1 MSGKKDFLKSTW
13 KAPKIVNLSKDEKLY
28 IRKAPGSGDM
38 KRIQI
43 NAMRKSGL
51 KIF

>member
-13 KAPKIVNLSKDEKLY
+13 KAPKIINLTKDEKIF
-28 IRKAPGSGDM
+28 IRKSPGKGDI

-43 NAMRKSGL
+43 NEMRKSGL

>member
-1 MSGKKDFLKSTW
+1 MAGKKDFLKSTW
-13 KAPKIVNLSKDEKLY
+13 KAPKIVNLTKDEKLF
-28 IRKAPGSGDM
+28 IRKAPSSGDL

-43 NAMRKSGL
+43 NEMRKSGL